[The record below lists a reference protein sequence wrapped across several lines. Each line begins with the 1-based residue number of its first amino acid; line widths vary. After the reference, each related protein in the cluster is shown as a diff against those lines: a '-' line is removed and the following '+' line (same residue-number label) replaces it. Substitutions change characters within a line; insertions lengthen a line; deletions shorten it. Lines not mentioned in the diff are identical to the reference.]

1 MGMAEI
7 RDTFV
12 LDTSPA
18 ERAIDELE
26 RALNRALGQVRVDV
40 DAESFRAVDR
50 SLDQIEQSTG
60 VIATDLSTVATRAT
74 DAEGDIRQLAFAM
87 DTAEDEA
94 GFLASELREA
104 ERAAEP
110 LESSARAVAN
120 Q

>member
-60 VIATDLSTVATRAT
+60 VIATDLGTVATRAT
-74 DAEGDIRQLAFAM
+74 DAEGDIRGLAGAM
-87 DTAEDEA
+87 DRAEDEA
-94 GFLASELREA
+94 ALPSPELREA
-104 ERAAEP
+104 EGAPDAFG
-110 LESSARAVAN
+110 
-120 Q
+120 